1 MNGAKTLEQVI
12 ADMWDSAERL
22 EVEPWASVDAFRSGT
37 SHAFDDSLVTALMSL
52 APLKRLKGIGFL
64 GAIDYLRHGS
74 GRAGHRRRHN
84 RLEHSL
90 GVAHLADVYAREVGL
105 PDNRRRLL
113 LAASLLHD
121 VGHGPLS
128 HTLEPVFSDAFGI
141 DHHSVTRDLITGDL
155 RAGLGIAEVLAAEQ
169 VDIEEVLALI
179 DGEHDGDVGF
189 LFSNQINLDTLEGI
203 MRCRAFIAPRPAYRG
218 AERIALL
225 WARGGHTAESAFD
238 EFWRLKH
245 DVYTLF
251 IGGPAGA
258 ALDTLAQTYMREH
271 LSQFSPDDF
280 LISETML
287 LRRHS
292 ELHGYLKVAAR
303 SQEKLREVV
312 PKAWLR
318 APVERRRREFFI
330 EKDTPL
336 VNNAA
341 INCRYR
347 QTKTRSATTLA
358 DLLD

>member
-1 MNGAKTLEQVI
+1 
-12 ADMWDSAERL
+12 MWGTAERP
-22 EVEPWASVDAFRSGT
+22 EVEVCASSDPFRSDT
-37 SHAFDDSLVTALMSL
+37 LHTFDDSLVTSLLSL
-52 APLKRLKGIGFL
+52 APLKRLAGIGFL

-74 GRAGHRRRHN
+74 GREGHRRRHN

-105 PDNRRRLL
+105 AGDRRRLL

-141 DHHSVTRDLITGDL
+141 DHHSVSRDLITGDL
-155 RAGLGIAEVLAAEQ
+155 RADNGIAEVLAAEQ
-169 VDIEEVLALI
+169 IDIEEVLALI
-179 DGEHDGDVGF
+179 DGTHDGDVGF

-203 MRCRAFIAPRPAYRG
+203 TRCRAFIAPRPAYRG

-225 WARGGHTAESAFD
+225 WARGGDMAEGAFD

-258 ALDTLAQTYMREH
+258 ALDMLAQTYMRER
-271 LSQFSPDDF
+271 LSEFSPDDF
-280 LISETML
+280 MVGEATL
-287 LRRHS
+287 LRRHR
-292 ELHGYLKVAAR
+292 ELHSYLKVAAR
-303 SQEKLREVV
+303 SKTLGERV
-312 PKAWLR
+312 PKDWLEK
-318 APVERRRREFFI
+318 PVERRRREFFV
-330 EKDTPL
+330 EKDAPL
-336 VNNAA
+336 VDNAA
-341 INCRYR
+341 INRRYR